1 MNWKITTAAAAQ
13 AVTTAEAKSHLRV
26 DTSDD
31 DTLIASLITAATTWC
46 EDYENRAYITQTI
59 TANLDK
65 FSNEIILPRPPLQS
79 VTTIKY
85 YDTAGDQQTLSS
97 AVYSVDIIREPGR
110 VTLAYNQSWP
120 SIRGIVN
127 AIEIIYKAGYGN
139 ASTDVPERTRAAIK
153 LLIGH
158 LYENRELTC
167 PIAINEIPFAVKNLL
182 NSRMPTA

>member
-65 FSNEIILPRPPLQS
+65 FSSEIILPRPPLQS

-85 YDTAGDQQTLSS
+85 LDAAGDQQTLSS
-97 AVYSVDIIREPGR
+97 AVYDVDIIREPGR
-110 VTLAYNQSWP
+110 VTLAYNQTWP
-120 SIRGIVN
+120 TIRSIIN
-127 AIEIIYKAGYGN
+127 AVEIIYKAGYGD
-139 ASTDVPERTRAAIK
+139 ASTNVPERARAAIK
-153 LLIGH
+153 LLVGH
-158 LYENRELTC
+158 LYENRELAT
-167 PIAINEIPFAVKNLL
+167 PVALQQIPFTIKNLL